1 MDDDRELIARYR
13 QTRDPDS
20 FRSLV
25 ERHQDR
31 VFRLIVS
38 ILGPAHAADAEE
50 LAQDVFLQV
59 HRKFDSYRED
69 AQFSSWLYRIAWNR
83 ATDHRRRV
91 RYQRPALSEEAFT
104 HVASDE
110 NPLADLESS
119 LQRQELLDAL
129 ETLPGLYRTLIH
141 LYYWMGCSLTEIRE
155 LTDVPAGTAKS
166 YLARARARLKVALSK
181 EVFPDE

>member
-20 FRSLV
+20 FRALV
-25 ERHQDR
+25 ERYQDR

-59 HRKFDSYRED
+59 HRKFDTYREE

-83 ATDHRRRV
+83 ATDHRRRA
-91 RYQRPALSEEAFT
+91 RYQRPALPEEALAT
-104 HVASDE
+104 VPSGA
-110 NPLADLESS
+110 NPLADVESS

-129 ETLPGLYRTLIH
+129 ETLPELYRTLIH

-155 LTDVPAGTAKS
+155 MTAVPEGTAKS
-166 YLARARARLKVALSK
+166 YLARARARLKTVLSK
-181 EVFPDE
+181 ELFPDA